1 MVGVEV
7 GGVERLWIVVRC
19 AGGAHLLRQKSDA
32 MDRVPPALIL
42 AYYIS
47 TLLHGHFYDGALAV
61 AGGMAA
67 ARLLLRMMPVMVYY
81 AAKGDEHD

>member
-7 GGVERLWIVVRC
+7 GGVERWWIVVRC

-32 MDRVPPALIL
+32 MDRVPPAFL

-47 TLLHGHFYDGALAV
+47 TLLHG
-61 AGGMAA
+61 
-67 ARLLLRMMPVMVYY
+67 
-81 AAKGDEHD
+81 